1 MRESLSE
8 CALMVLFDCALQAK
22 LPLSDKERLGNP
34 NFPIPFSIIYGDN
47 DWVLRIDDNQ
57 SQDLINNNKFSA

>member
-1 MRESLSE
+1 
-8 CALMVLFDCALQAK
+8 MVLFDCALQAR

-57 SQDLINNNKFSA
+57 S